1 MHCTKGCTIWQFL
14 RPRSAAQERAELKEE
29 GTRGKDAGKEGI
41 RGKDAG
47 KEGTR
52 GKDAGKEGTRG
63 KDAGKEGTRGKDA
76 GKEGTRGK
84 DAGKEGTRGKD
95 AGKEGTRGKDAG
107 KEGTRGKDA
116 GKGKVVSKRARASIG
131 AAGAKNRTSGGRT
144 LTKVMTGDT
153 VTKEVTTR
161 EGDAQTKEV
170 ATHEGDTMT
179 KEVASEVAD
188 CDAMSMEAALPCAP
202 EEGCWRHYK
211 ELCSWLPGRQKQVEL
226 LLTIFGEVCTQMI
239 TYVHELKTAYVLY

>member
-1 MHCTKGCTIWQFL
+1 MWQFL
-14 RPRSAAQERAELKEE
+14 RPRSSAQERAELKEE
-29 GTRGKDAGKEGI
+29 GTRGKDASKEGTRGKDAGKEGIRGKDAGKEGIRGKDAGKEGI

-63 KDAGKEGTRGKDA
+63 KDV
-76 GKEGTRGK
+76 
-84 DAGKEGTRGKD
+84 
-95 AGKEGTRGKDAG
+95 
-107 KEGTRGKDA
+107 

-144 LTKVMTGDT
+144 LTKVTTGDT
-153 VTKEVTTR
+153 VTKEVTTREGDAQTKEVATR

-226 LLTIFGEVCTQMI
+226 LLTIFGEVYTQMI